1 MSVSKPSLLRLA
13 ALTLVAGAAI
23 ALPTGAKASLT
34 NGLSVRVGAFF
45 PQSDGLRSVT
55 DAVVFGGGIEYKVN
69 WIPHVFTGEGWSTSI
84 SADIHYTERKA
95 GIFRFIPVSINQVYN
110 FERSAGMQSY
120 AGFCITAATF
130 GGTANGFVDRPIQ
143 RSSESGGRQPTITRF
158 GGGLILG
165 SNLTNKIYIEGR
177 YEWFDRHHSLVDPQG
192 FRAYAGYRF

>member
-1 MSVSKPSLLRLA
+1 MSVLKASHLRLA

-23 ALPTGAKASLT
+23 ALPLGAKASIT

-45 PQSDGLRSVT
+45 PQDAGLRSVT

-69 WIPHVFTGEGWSTSI
+69 WIPHVFSGEGWSTSI
-84 SADIHYTERKA
+84 SADIHYTERKS
-95 GIFRFIPVSINQVYN
+95 GIFRFIPVSINQVFN

-120 AGFCITAATF
+120 AGFCLTAATF
-130 GGTANGFVDRPIQ
+130 GGTKNLG
-143 RSSESGGRQPTITRF
+143 EGGGTAHQPTITRF

-177 YEWFDRHHSLVDPQG
+177 YEWFDRHHSAVDPQG